1 VQVETDFQR
10 LYQDARNKL
19 RGQKI
24 DLLLAILP
32 EKNDSFYGN
41 ISYSKISFFIDYHIH
56 VMPDYSEH

>member
-1 VQVETDFQR
+1 MLRTSS
-10 LYQDARNKL
+10 

-32 EKNDSFYGN
+32 KKNDSLYGN
-41 ISYSKISFFIDYHIH
+41 ISYSKISFFIDYHHIH